1 MISFTLFERV
11 KMADTDYSIDLR
23 TRSPFWARMASI
35 LTGGRLVTPDKGS
48 QMAGTS
54 AHGVVGDSVVTDER
68 NMQISTVWACIR
80 LISTVTASLPL
91 DVYQTKNDQRTKV
104 DNSHPLAKLLRF
116 RPNNFMT
123 ALEFREAMT
132 MQLCAYG
139 NAYAHVERNGVGDV
153 ISMVPLMSANME
165 VRLSDN
171 GKNIIY
177 RYRRD
182 TEYADFSQKEIFH
195 LKGFGFNGLTGLSP
209 LAFSAKS
216 AGVAIA
222 MEDNQREFFANGA
235 KSPQILMTD
244 GKVLTKE
251 QRGQLEENFKE
262 IAGGPVKK
270 RLWILESG
278 FTTQPIGVSPQDSE
292 ILAARK
298 FQVAELARFYGVP
311 PHLVGDVDKTTSWGS
326 GIEQQNLGFLQY
338 TLKPYLDR
346 WEYSI
351 ERWLVKE
358 SEQGIIHAEHN
369 LDGLL
374 RGDSTSRASFM
385 QIMVN
390 TGIRT
395 VNEVRRLDNLPPLP
409 GGDVAT
415 RQSQNV
421 PITDLGTNKEPRNA
435 GA

>member
-1 MISFTLFERV
+1 
-11 KMADTDYSIDLR
+11 
-23 TRSPFWARMASI
+23 
-35 LTGGRLVTPDKGS
+35 
-48 QMAGTS
+48 
-54 AHGVVGDSVVTDER
+54 
-68 NMQISTVWACIR
+68 
-80 LISTVTASLPL
+80 
-91 DVYQTKNDQRTKV
+91 
-104 DNSHPLAKLLRF
+104 
-116 RPNNFMT
+116 
-123 ALEFREAMT
+123 
-132 MQLCAYG
+132 
-139 NAYAHVERNGVGDV
+139 
-153 ISMVPLMSANME
+153 ME

-278 FTTQPIGVSPQDSE
+278 FTTHLSAFRLRIQKFWLRVNFRSPNWRDFTACLHIWSATWTKPPPGDRGLNSKTWAFSSIPSNPTLIG
-292 ILAARK
+292 
-298 FQVAELARFYGVP
+298 
-311 PHLVGDVDKTTSWGS
+311 GS
-326 GIEQQNLGFLQY
+326 TALSAGWSKSQN
-338 TLKPYLDR
+338 
-346 WEYSI
+346 
-351 ERWLVKE
+351 
-358 SEQGIIHAEHN
+358 
-369 LDGLL
+369 
-374 RGDSTSRASFM
+374 RASFTPSITSTDCCAVI
-385 QIMVN
+385 QQAGHHLCKSWS
-390 TGIRT
+390 TPGFGPLT
-395 VNEVRRLDNLPPLP
+395 EVRRLDNLPPLP

>member
-1 MISFTLFERV
+1 
-11 KMADTDYSIDLR
+11 MADTDYSIDLR

-91 DVYQTKNDQRTKV
+91 DVYQTKDDQRSKV
-104 DNSHPLAKLLRF
+104 PGTHPLAKLLRF

-139 NAYAHVERNGVGDV
+139 NAYAHVERNSIGDV

-171 GKNIIY
+171 GKTIIY

-182 TEYADFSQKEIFH
+182 TEYANFSQKEIFH

-278 FTTQPIGVSPQDSE
+278 FTTQAIGVSPQDSE

-358 SEQGIIHAEHN
+358 SEQGSIHAEHN

-415 RQSQNV
+415 RQSQNI
-421 PITDLGTNKEPRNA
+421 PITDLGTNTKPLSG

>member
-1 MISFTLFERV
+1 
-11 KMADTDYSIDLR
+11 MAETDYSIDLR

-35 LTGGRLVTPDKGS
+35 LTGGRLVTPDNGS

-54 AHGVVGDSVVTDER
+54 AHGTVGESVVSDER
-68 NMQISTVWACIR
+68 NMSISTVWACIR

-91 DVYQTKNDQRTKV
+91 DVFETIDDQRKKV
-104 DNSHPLAKLLRF
+104 DNTNPLAKLLRF

-139 NAYAHVERNGVGDV
+139 NAYAHLERNSVGDV
-153 ISMVPLMSANME
+153 ISMLPLLSANMD
-165 VRLSDN
+165 VRLD
-171 GKNIIY
+171 GKNVIY

-182 TEYADFSQKEIFH
+182 SEYVDFRAKEIFH
-195 LKGFGFNGLTGLSP
+195 LKGFGFNGLVGLSP

-262 IAGGPVKK
+262 IAGGPVRK

-278 FTTQPIGVSPQDSE
+278 FTTQPIGISPQDAQMLE
-292 ILAARK
+292 ARK

-311 PHLVGDVDKTTSWGS
+311 PHLVGDVEKTTSWGS

-358 SEQGIIHAEHN
+358 SDQGKLHAEHN

-374 RGDSTSRASFM
+374 RGDSASRAAFM
-385 QIMVN
+385 QTMVN

-421 PITDLGTNKEPRNA
+421 PITDLGSSKEPRTD

>member
-1 MISFTLFERV
+1 
-11 KMADTDYSIDLR
+11 MADTDYSIDLR

-54 AHGVVGDSVVTDER
+54 AHGVVGESVVTDER

-91 DVYQTKNDQRTKV
+91 DVYQTKDDQRSKV
-104 DNSHPLAKLLRF
+104 PGTHPLAKLLRF

-139 NAYAHVERNGVGDV
+139 NAYAHVERNSVGDV

-165 VRLSDN
+165 VRLSEN
-171 GKNIIY
+171 GKTLIY

-278 FTTQPIGVSPQDSE
+278 FTTQSIGVSPQDSE

-311 PHLVGDVDKTTSWGS
+311 PHLVGDVDKTTSWGT

-358 SEQGIIHAEHN
+358 SEQGSIHAEHN

-415 RQSQNV
+415 RQSQNI
-421 PITDLGTNKEPRNA
+421 PITDLGTNTKPLTE

>member
-1 MISFTLFERV
+1 
-11 KMADTDYSIDLR
+11 MADTDYSIDLR
-23 TRSPFWARMASI
+23 TRSSFWARMASI

-91 DVYQTKNDQRTKV
+91 DVYQTRNDQRTKV
-104 DNSHPLAKLLRF
+104 DNDNPLAKLLRF

-139 NAYAHVERNGVGDV
+139 NAYAHVERNSIGDV

-171 GKNIIY
+171 GKKIIY

-182 TEYADFSQKEIFH
+182 TEYAEFSQKEIFH

-358 SEQGIIHAEHN
+358 SEQGVIHAEHN

-374 RGDSTSRASFM
+374 RGDSASRASFM

>member
-1 MISFTLFERV
+1 
-11 KMADTDYSIDLR
+11 MADTDYSIDLR

-35 LTGGRLVTPDKGS
+35 LTGGRLVSPDNGS

-54 AHGVVGDSVVTDER
+54 AYGTVGESVVSDER
-68 NMQISTVWACIR
+68 NMSISTVWACIR
-80 LISTVTASLPL
+80 LISTVTASLPM
-91 DVYQTKNDQRTKV
+91 DVFETVDNQRKKV
-104 DNSHPLAKLLRF
+104 DNQNPLAKLLRF

-139 NAYAHVERNGVGDV
+139 NAYAHVERNSVGDV
-153 ISMVPLMSANME
+153 ISLLPLMSANMD
-165 VRLSDN
+165 VRLD
-171 GKNIIY
+171 GKNVIY

-182 TEYADFSQKEIFH
+182 SEYVDFKQKEIFH
-195 LKGFGFNGLTGLSP
+195 LKGFGFNGLVGLSP

-262 IAGGPVKK
+262 IAGGPVRK

-278 FTTQPIGVSPQDSE
+278 FTTQPIGISPQDAQMLE
-292 ILAARK
+292 ARK

-311 PHLVGDVDKTTSWGS
+311 PHLVGDVEKTTSWGS

-358 SEQGIIHAEHN
+358 SDQGRLHAEHN

-374 RGDSTSRASFM
+374 RGDSASRATFM
-385 QIMVN
+385 QTMVN

-421 PITDLGTNKEPRNA
+421 PITDLGTNKEPRND

>member
-1 MISFTLFERV
+1 
-11 KMADTDYSIDLR
+11 MADTDYSIDLR

-139 NAYAHVERNGVGDV
+139 NAYAHVERNSVGDV

-292 ILAARK
+292 ILSARK

-369 LDGLL
+369 LDRLL

>member
-1 MISFTLFERV
+1 
-11 KMADTDYSIDLR
+11 MADTDYSIDLR

-358 SEQGIIHAEHN
+358 SEQGVIHAVHN

>member
-1 MISFTLFERV
+1 
-11 KMADTDYSIDLR
+11 MADTDYSIDLR

-91 DVYQTKNDQRTKV
+91 DVYETRDDQRKKV
-104 DNSHPLAKLLRF
+104 AGTHPLAKLLRF

-139 NAYAHVERNGVGDV
+139 NAYAHVERNSVGDV

-278 FTTQPIGVSPQDSE
+278 FTTQAIGVSPQDSE

-311 PHLVGDVDKTTSWGS
+311 PHLVGDVEKTTSWGS

-358 SEQGIIHAEHN
+358 SEQGVIHAEHN

-415 RQSQNV
+415 RQSQNI
-421 PITDLGTNKEPRNA
+421 PITDLGTNTRPLTG

>member
-1 MISFTLFERV
+1 
-11 KMADTDYSIDLR
+11 MADTDYSIDLR

-35 LTGGRLVTPDKGS
+35 LTGGRLVTPENGS

-54 AHGVVGDSVVTDER
+54 AHGTVGESVVSDAR
-68 NMQISTVWACIR
+68 NMSISTVWACIR

-91 DVYQTKNDQRTKV
+91 DVFETVDDQRKKV
-104 DNSHPLAKLLRF
+104 GNQNPLAKLLRF

-139 NAYAHVERNGVGDV
+139 NAYAHLERNSVGDV
-153 ISMVPLMSANME
+153 ISMLPLLSANMD
-165 VRLSDN
+165 VRLDGRN
-171 GKNIIY
+171 VIY

-182 TEYADFSQKEIFH
+182 SEYVDFKPKEIFH
-195 LKGFGFNGLTGLSP
+195 LKGFGFNGLVGLSP

-262 IAGGPVKK
+262 IAGGPVRK

-278 FTTQPIGVSPQDSE
+278 FTTQPIGISPQDAQMLE
-292 ILAARK
+292 ARK

-311 PHLVGDVDKTTSWGS
+311 PHLVGDVEKTTSWGS

-358 SEQGIIHAEHN
+358 SDQGRLHAEHIPGRN
-369 LDGLL
+369 P
-374 RGDSTSRASFM
+374 RGEERNRRSAGENAS
-385 QIMVN
+385 
-390 TGIRT
+390 GC
-395 VNEVRRLDNLPPLP
+395 
-409 GGDVAT
+409 
-415 RQSQNV
+415 
-421 PITDLGTNKEPRNA
+421 
-435 GA
+435 

>member
-1 MISFTLFERV
+1 
-11 KMADTDYSIDLR
+11 MADTDYSIDLR

-54 AHGVVGDSVVTDER
+54 AHGVVGESVVTDER

-91 DVYQTKNDQRTKV
+91 DVYETKDDKRSKAPGT
-104 DNSHPLAKLLRF
+104 HPLAKLLRF

-139 NAYAHVERNGVGDV
+139 NAYAHVERNSVGDV

-165 VRLSDN
+165 VRLSEN
-171 GKNIIY
+171 GKAVIY

-182 TEYADFSQKEIFH
+182 TEYADFTQKEIFH

-278 FTTQPIGVSPQDSE
+278 FTTQSIGVSPQDSE

-311 PHLVGDVDKTTSWGS
+311 PHLVGDVDKTTSWGT

-358 SEQGIIHAEHN
+358 SEQGSIHAEHN

-415 RQSQNV
+415 RQSQNI
-421 PITDLGTNKEPRNA
+421 PITDLGTNTKPLTE